1 MFSYPLTRNFLLSIA
16 ALMSFGLTQKAQ
28 AQIRPDMLF
37 PSRVNTRDPIVEAK
51 DLRRTNSRRPLS
63 PEEGKRQ
70 AIGLAITEGN
80 EARRHGKYELAVAA
94 YEGAV
99 KLDAKDP
106 RPHFG
111 LGNVYTD
118 LACPDSAIAEY
129 RAALN
134 LKSDFR
140 DALIGHGYA
149 LANKQR
155 FDEAETQFR
164 QLFKIKK
171 DDLAGRM
178 GLAFVSWKRKKYDD
192 AIGQYEQIA
201 RTHSFTEEDRAAA
214 YLFLGDIY
222 REREKWDN
230 ARDAYKQAIAVN
242 PAAASTTN
250 FISIHASIGLGL
262 SSLMPAMKQFSDF
275 SPDERKTEDR
285 ERMIAMAREAEGYI
299 RRAIYEFKYDHP
311 TGFLVWAF
319 TLEYQFQFRDAE
331 RKFSDYLLKVEELE
345 KQLPAL
351 AKSKTCDYG
360 FATLRANYY
369 TFQAMS
375 YQQERLLTT
384 DYQKIA
390 DLDRKAIECWEQV
403 IKLKAED
410 ALGYSSLAGIYDSQ
424 GKYEAAIEQYENALS
439 REPDETKKA
448 RVYSGRG
455 SSYAAMGRLNEASD
469 DLNRAIKIAP
479 EIPIIYWNLA
489 SVYERQGKW
498 EDAIAAADKAI
509 AHTKPP
515 TAHSYYFNANLFL
528 RRARLTESDA
538 DYEKTIQLANHAISM
553 NPSYASAYFLLA
565 SLYKQYKGGAKADE
579 AIVNYELAARYD
591 PNNPL
596 IYFGL
601 GDLYLGIK
609 NNDNAAIQNL
619 TKAVTLKPD
628 FAPAY
633 YELGL
638 AYSNKSNYAEA
649 VKQFQNAIKH
659 DSKYLNAYLELGALY
674 RQQKN
679 YEEASKW
686 LLKATE
692 EFPTDYLP
700 YKEAARTYSYYQKN
714 EEAIKYYEKAI
725 GLVTGDLAWF
735 GDIMK
740 CRITRLRAQYPEA
753 IACFKSVKIP
763 NSGDAG
769 QIPYDVGLTHVAS
782 GNKQAA
788 LAQYEELKRLKS
800 SLAED
805 LLREIDQ
812 MK

>member
-1 MFSYPLTRNFLLSIA
+1 MFSYPFTRNFLPCIA
-16 ALMSFGLTQKAQ
+16 ALMCIGLTQIAQ
-28 AQIRPDMLF
+28 AQLRPDMLF
-37 PSRVNTRDPIVEAK
+37 PGRVNTRDPIVEAK
-51 DLRRTNSRRPLS
+51 DLRRANSRRPLG
-63 PEEGKRQ
+63 PEDDKRR
-70 AIGLAITEGN
+70 AIALAITEGN

-94 YEGAV
+94 YERAV
-99 KLDAKDP
+99 TLDAKDP
-106 RPHFG
+106 RPHSG
-111 LGNVYTD
+111 LGNVYID
-118 LACPDSAIAEY
+118 LACPDSAIAQY
-129 RAALN
+129 RMALN

-155 FDEAETQFR
+155 FDEAETQFQ
-164 QLFKIKK
+164 QLLKIKK

-192 AIGQYEQIA
+192 AIGRYEQIA
-201 RTHSFTEEDRAAA
+201 DTHSIKDEDRAAA

-222 REREKWDN
+222 KEREKWDN
-230 ARDAYKQAIAVN
+230 ARNAYKQAIAVN

-250 FISIHASIGLGL
+250 FISIQAYVGLGL
-262 SSLMPAMKQFSDF
+262 SSLFPAMEQFGDLTS
-275 SPDERKTEDR
+275 DERTTEDR

-331 RKFSDYLLKVEELE
+331 RKFTDYLRKVEELE

-369 TFQAMS
+369 SFQAMS

-390 DLDRKAIECWEQV
+390 DLNRKTIECWEQV
-403 IKLKAED
+403 IKLKAD
-410 ALGYSSLAGIYDSQ
+410 HALAYSSLAGVYISQ
-424 GKYEAAIEQYENALS
+424 GKYEAAIEQYDNALS
-439 REPDETKKA
+439 REPDETKK
-448 RVYSGRG
+448 VGIYFGRG
-455 SSYAAMGRLNEASD
+455 SSYASLGRLKEASD
-469 DLNRAIKIAP
+469 DLNRAIKITP
-479 EIPIIYWNLA
+479 EPITYWSLA

-509 AHTKPP
+509 SHTKPP
-515 TAHSYYFNANLFL
+515 TAHSYAFYANLYV
-528 RRARLTESDA
+528 RRARLTGSDA
-538 DYEKTIQLANHAISM
+538 DYEKAIQLANQAISM
-553 NPSYASAYFLLA
+553 NSSYASAYLLLA
-565 SLYKQYKGGAKADE
+565 NLYKRYKNGAKADE

-638 AYSNKSNYAEA
+638 AYSHKGNYAEA
-649 VKQFQNAIKH
+649 AKQFQNAIKY
-659 DSKYLNAYLELGALY
+659 DPKYLNAYLELGDLY
-674 RQQKN
+674 SQQKN
-679 YEEASKW
+679 YEEAIKW
-686 LLKATE
+686 MLKATE
-692 EFPTDYLP
+692 ELPTDYLP
-700 YKEAARTYSYYQKN
+700 YKETARIYSLHQKN
-714 EEAIKYYEKAI
+714 EEAIKYYEKSI

-735 GDIMK
+735 GEVMK
-740 CRITRLRAQYPEA
+740 CRVTRLRAQYSEA
-753 IACFKSVKIP
+753 IACFQSVKVP
-763 NSGDAG
+763 NPEDAA

-788 LAQYEELKRLKS
+788 RSQYEELKRLKS

-805 LLREIDQ
+805 LRKQIDQ